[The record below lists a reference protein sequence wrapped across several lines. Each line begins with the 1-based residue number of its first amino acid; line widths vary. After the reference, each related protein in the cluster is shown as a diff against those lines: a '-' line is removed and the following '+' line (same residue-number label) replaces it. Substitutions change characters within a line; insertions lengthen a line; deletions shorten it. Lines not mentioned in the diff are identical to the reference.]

1 MLRHERNCLLKFTKV
16 MQWEDI
22 PTYHRLLN
30 NTALIFQPLSCM
42 RGVVFLLLGFLFGES
57 LLMNIMIFWGGLL
70 SPHLDPIF
78 WLYSYSDYMNVLLK
92 EQDLSVLPIW

>member
-1 MLRHERNCLLKFTKV
+1 

-42 RGVVFLLLGFLFGES
+42 RGVAFLLLGFLFGES
-57 LLMNIMIFWGGLL
+57 LLMNIMIFWVVFFHPTSIQSFG
-70 SPHLDPIF
+70 
-78 WLYSYSDYMNVLLK
+78 
-92 EQDLSVLPIW
+92 SVHTVIT